1 MRTSFGIFPRL
12 FVHHS
17 QIKNY
22 LPELEA
28 LMVLPDAVDIAEVV
42 GLKLTETTPQQHKVQ
57 FLFLEQVLQIFWQ
70 PKHYNEALI
79 LHCRDHNDVRAKV
92 LDLIKKTKLQHLKIH
107 IIVLQALLQNNEIYL
122 SIAQRECTYDK
133 GTF

>member
-1 MRTSFGIFPRL
+1 MRTSFGILPRM
-12 FVHHS
+12 FVYHS

-28 LMVLPDAVDIAEVV
+28 LMVLPNTVNIGEVV

-70 PKHYNEALI
+70 PKHYNKALI
-79 LHCRDHNDVRAKV
+79 LHCRDHNDGQAKV
-92 LDLIKKTKLQHLKIH
+92 FDLTKTSAPQNSHKLFYRHLSRS
-107 IIVLQALLQNNEIYL
+107 NEIYF
-122 SIAQRECTYDK
+122 SITQEGCSYDK
-133 GTF
+133 GTY